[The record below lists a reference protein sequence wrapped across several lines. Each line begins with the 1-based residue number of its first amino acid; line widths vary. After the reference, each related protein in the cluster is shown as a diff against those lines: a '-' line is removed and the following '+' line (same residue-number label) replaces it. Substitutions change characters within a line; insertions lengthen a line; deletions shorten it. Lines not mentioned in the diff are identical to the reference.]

1 MQKFFHLTVTG
12 KLDKETEGIM
22 TMPRCGMPDVAEYQT
37 FPGTPRWEKKHL
49 TYK

>member
-37 FPGTPRWEKKHL
+37 FPGTPRWKKTHL